1 MGKKYKFLAFDF
13 GASSGRAM
21 LATFDGEKITLE
33 EKHRFSN
40 DPVNINGDLHWDVL
54 RLFFEIKQG
63 ILKCANSG
71 DRDIDCIGIDT
82 WGVDYGL
89 LDEND
94 KLIGNPYH
102 YRDTRTEGMYDEAF
116 KLVPKEEIFK
126 ETGIAFNWFN
136 TIYQLLSAKLSG
148 DTSLKNAKTLLMM
161 PDLFNFFLTGV
172 KKTEYTN
179 ASTTQMYNS
188 EKYEWSYDLL
198 KKLGIPTDI
207 LTDVIFPGE
216 IVGKVKP
223 ELAEELGIEQ
233 VPVVAVASHDTG
245 SAVASVPVVDQ
256 KDFIYISSGT
266 WSLMGTE
273 LVSADCSSLSMEHN
287 LTNEGGYDYRF
298 RYLKNIMGLWMIQS
312 VRKEIVPDMSFGQI
326 CELASKEPIKSI
338 VDVNDNR
345 FLAPLNMTEEVKRAC
360 AESGQQVPDSIA
372 QIAAVI
378 YNSLA
383 ECYASTVKEIEGL
396 THKNYEY
403 IHIVGGGANA
413 GYLNELTANETRKT
427 VYAGPTEATA
437 IGNIASQMIADGKLK
452 DLKDARRC
460 IFDSFEI
467 KEYNPDL

>member
-1 MGKKYKFLAFDF
+1 MNADATEVMKNIGVNDVTGDMQMQQLDF
-13 GASSGRAM
+13 QTRKLVEIAKVVMKQPQILVIDETSTALSHDGRQVLYDIM
-21 LATFDGEKITLE
+21 NRFRKENKSVIFISHDLDEIMDVCDTLT
-33 EKHRFSN
+33 
-40 DPVNINGDLHWDVL
+40 VL
-54 RLFFEIKQG
+54 RDGKIIRTFVKEEFEAGAIRASMIGRELQG
-63 ILKCANSG
+63 DYYRSDFKATSQPQVALDVKNLIYG
-71 DRDIDCIGIDT
+71 DRLKDIS
-82 WGVDYGL
+82 
-89 LDEND
+89 
-94 KLIGNPYH
+94 
-102 YRDTRTEGMYDEAF
+102 F
-116 KLVPKEEIFK
+116 
-126 ETGIAFNWFN
+126 
-136 TIYQLLSAKLSG
+136 Q
-148 DTSLKNAKTLLMM
+148 
-161 PDLFNFFLTGV
+161 V
-172 KKTEYTN
+172 KK
-179 ASTTQMYNS
+179 
-188 EKYEWSYDLL
+188 
-198 KKLGIPTDI
+198 
-207 LTDVIFPGE
+207 GE
-216 IVGKVKP
+216 IVGIGGLAHCGMHSLGKVCFGALKP
-223 ELAEELGIEQ
+223 ESGSVSVSDGTIIDSPSKAMKKRLGYVSKDRDVESLCLNASIEDNISI
-233 VPVVAVASHDTG
+233 AGMSEFAI
-245 SAVASVPVVDQ
+245 
-256 KDFIYISSGT
+256 KDF
-266 WSLMGTE
+266 
-273 LVSADCSSLSMEHN
+273 LVLKNREKKYVDNQIKE
-287 LTNEGGYDYRF
+287 F